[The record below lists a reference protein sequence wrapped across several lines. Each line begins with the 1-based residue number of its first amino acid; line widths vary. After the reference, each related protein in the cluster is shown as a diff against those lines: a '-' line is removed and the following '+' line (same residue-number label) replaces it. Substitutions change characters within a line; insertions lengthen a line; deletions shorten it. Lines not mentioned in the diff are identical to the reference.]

1 MSFLSVDPR
10 SKVLLENH
18 SNSLLVRFDTQ
29 LEIIADRYL
38 TFFKE
43 RRRIEATYID
53 SLRKLHRRA
62 KTVDASFGPRAE
74 PTTTR
79 VAWGK
84 VRDDLE
90 REANTQQAF
99 VDSLDHDVIKPLTT
113 LKESKDERRKR
124 IEENLKRSAA
134 LYADHAENKISKLQQ
149 VYLKKYHPHQYTR
162 STHMLQ
168 RPEDAPNKSLGGKI
182 SALFRGRWEDSRD
195 PEPPK
200 LSTSEEVSDDD
211 CRGAL
216 SYLNTL
222 RLIWAENLG
231 DGYDCLEELV
241 FTSTVKDVL
250 VKYMDGMIT
259 TCTKHDE
266 LAMSTRAE
274 VEKAFAGTDT
284 SDLRGSFRRALSF
297 SIPPRT
303 LYHSYRPGEYSDLIF
318 GVPLVDVETNEDNVP
333 KVMRMCIEE
342 VEKRGLNTK
351 GIYSLR
357 RRFESERP
365 FSFSSTDNIYSV
377 AGLLK
382 CYLWDLPEPLFML
395 SLQDYRNYKQNR
407 ARFTENNFSLLR
419 SKIRKLHPIHR
430 ASLHAL
436 LRHLLR
442 VSSHSD
448 TNATTVDALAGY
460 LCYAVLRGNTVLV
473 DGVHGLVLED
483 LIQNVHTLFDER
495 PPPPP
500 HFPSPHMAETTS
512 TYTYG
517 SFLSPELPP
526 LAEVQAMGS
535 TTRHRPTPGLVG
547 STPMES
553 GLAHR
558 YRFPY

>member
-1 MSFLSVDPR
+1 MAAACSGMSSLQKRPLHLLATSDVFPIRRSSVQ
-10 SKVLLENH
+10 N
-18 SNSLLVRFDTQ
+18 
-29 LEIIADRYL
+29 RYL
-38 TFFKE
+38 AFFKE

-53 SLRKLHRRA
+53 SLRKLYRRA
-62 KTVDASFGPRAE
+62 KTVDASFGPRTE

-79 VAWGK
+79 VAWDK

-99 VDSLDHDVIKPLTT
+99 VDSLDHDVPVIKPLTT

-149 VYLKKYHPHQYTR
+149 VYLKKYPPHQYAR
-162 STHMLQ
+162 STYMSQ
-168 RPEDAPNKSLGGKI
+168 RPEVAPNKSFGSKI
-182 SALFRGRWEDSRD
+182 SALFRGRSEDLRD
-195 PEPPK
+195 PEFTK

-222 RLIWAENLG
+222 RLMWAESLG
-231 DGYDCLEELV
+231 DGYDCLEEFV

-259 TCTKHDE
+259 THTKHDK

-274 VEKAFAGTDT
+274 VEKALAGTDT

-303 LYHSYRPGEYSDLIF
+303 LYHNYRPGEYSDLIF

-333 KVMRMCIEE
+333 KVIGMCIEE

-351 GIYSLR
+351 GIYSVGSINDAEVLELR
-357 RRFESERP
+357 RKFESERP

-382 CYLWDLPEPLFML
+382 CYLWDLPEPLFIL

-430 ASLHAL
+430 ASLCAL

-448 TNATTVDALAGY
+448 TNATTVEALAGY

-473 DGVHGLVLED
+473 DGVHVKACR
-483 LIQNVHTLFDER
+483 I
-495 PPPPP
+495 
-500 HFPSPHMAETTS
+500 
-512 TYTYG
+512 
-517 SFLSPELPP
+517 EL
-526 LAEVQAMGS
+526 L
-535 TTRHRPTPGLVG
+535 
-547 STPMES
+547 
-553 GLAHR
+553 
-558 YRFPY
+558 